1 MVTALF
7 TKIQNIRHLVQKWI
21 QHANTP
27 YVYKLRFL
35 YFCVAHLLLP
45 AIGLTCCTNILKALV
60 GSLPAVA
67 E

>member
-1 MVTALF
+1 MVIALY
-7 TKIQNIRHLVQKWI
+7 TKIENISHLLQKQI
-21 QHANTP
+21 QHANTT

-35 YFCVAHLLLP
+35 YFCIAHPLLT